1 VPWILYLGLFGMFMY
16 VVWRASKG
24 GANAGSPSVFTFGKS
39 RGRLASADSSK
50 TTFADVAGCDEAKE
64 EVKELIGFLE
74 SPGRFHRL
82 GARIPRGVLL
92 VGPPG
97 TGKTLLAKAV
107 AGEAGVPFVSISG
120 SEFVEM
126 LVGVGAA
133 RVRDLFQKAR
143 ETSPCIVFIDELD
156 ALGRSRGSGIG
167 SNEERE
173 QTLNQL
179 LVEMDGFADHEAVV
193 VIAATN
199 RPEILDT
206 ALLRPGRFDRQVV
219 VDVPDRTGRLAILK
233 VHARAVPL
241 ADDVDLEA
249 IAKITPGFAGADL
262 RNLVNEAAI
271 LAAREDLDRVTQKCF
286 RRAIDRVVAGLE
298 KKNLLLTDEDKRRT
312 AYHEVGHALSHLLA
326 GGDDVVHKITII
338 PRGRALGFTMSSP
351 EREAYSYTEVA
362 LRAKLVGLLGGRAAE
377 QVVYGNSSTGDQND
391 LQRATD
397 LARAMVVD
405 YGMSKEVGPVS
416 VSARRGPMYL
426 AGKDGNPVAI
436 SREIGEQLA
445 DTIDRE
451 VRRFVDEALETA
463 TALLTKNRAALDH
476 IADELVEAEV
486 LEGEL
491 LETLMREAHEAH
503 EAGMN

>member
-1 VPWILYLGLFGMFMY
+1 MPWILYLGLFGMFMY

-24 GANAGSPSVFTFGKS
+24 SVGGGAPSVFTFGKS
-39 RGRLASADSSK
+39 RGRLISADSSK

-74 SPGRFHRL
+74 SPERFQRL

-107 AGEAGVPFVSISG
+107 AGEAGVPFISISG

-143 ETSPCIVFIDELD
+143 DTSPCIVFIDELD
-156 ALGRSRGSGIG
+156 ALGRSRGSGMG

-179 LVEMDGFADHEAVV
+179 LVEMDGFDDHEAVV

-199 RPEILDT
+199 RPEILDP
-206 ALLRPGRFDRQVV
+206 ALLRPGRFDRQVM
-219 VDVPDRTGRLAILK
+219 VDVPDRTGRLAILE
-233 VHARAVPL
+233 VHARSVPL
-241 ADDVDLEA
+241 AKDVNLEA

-271 LAAREDLDRVTQKCF
+271 LAARGDLDAVDQKCF

-298 KKNLLLTDEDKRRT
+298 KKNLLLSEEEKLRT

-326 GGDDVVHKITII
+326 GGNDVVHKITII
-338 PRGRALGFTMSSP
+338 PRGRALGFTLASP
-351 EREAYSYTEVA
+351 EREAYSYTAKE
-362 LRAKLVGLLGGRAAE
+362 LRAKMVGLLGGRAAE
-377 QVVYGNSSTGDQND
+377 ELVYGESSTGDQND
-391 LQRATD
+391 LEKATD
-397 LARAMVVD
+397 SARAMVVD
-405 YGMSKEVGPVS
+405 YGMSEEVGPIS
-416 VSARRGPMYL
+416 VSSRRRPMFL
-426 AGKDGNPVAI
+426 SGKDGGSVSV

-451 VRRFVDEALETA
+451 VRRFVDEALA
-463 TALLTKNRAALDH
+463 TAHALLEENRASLDH
-476 IADELVEAEV
+476 ISKELARVEV
-486 LEGEL
+486 LEGEE
-491 LETLMREAHEAH
+491 LEALMKEARAAH
-503 EAGMN
+503 DARVN

>member
-1 VPWILYLGLFGMFMY
+1 
-16 VVWRASKG
+16 
-24 GANAGSPSVFTFGKS
+24 
-39 RGRLASADSSK
+39 
-50 TTFADVAGCDEAKE
+50 
-64 EVKELIGFLE
+64 
-74 SPGRFHRL
+74 
-82 GARIPRGVLL
+82 
-92 VGPPG
+92 
-97 TGKTLLAKAV
+97 
-107 AGEAGVPFVSISG
+107 
-120 SEFVEM
+120 
-126 LVGVGAA
+126 
-133 RVRDLFQKAR
+133 
-143 ETSPCIVFIDELD
+143 
-156 ALGRSRGSGIG
+156 
-167 SNEERE
+167 
-173 QTLNQL
+173 
-179 LVEMDGFADHEAVV
+179 
-193 VIAATN
+193 
-199 RPEILDT
+199 
-206 ALLRPGRFDRQVV
+206 
-219 VDVPDRTGRLAILK
+219 LK

>member
-24 GANAGSPSVFTFGKS
+24 GVGTGGPSVFTFGKS
-39 RGRLASADSSK
+39 RGRLVSPENSK

-64 EVKELIGFLE
+64 EVQELISFLE
-74 SPGRFHRL
+74 DPDRFHRL
-82 GARIPRGVLL
+82 GAHIPRGVML

-107 AGEAGVPFVSISG
+107 AGEAGVPFISISG

-143 ETSPCIVFIDELD
+143 ESTPCIIFIDELD

-179 LVEMDGFADHEAVV
+179 LVEMDGFAEHEAVV

-199 RPEILDT
+199 RPEILDS

-219 VDVPDRTGRLAILK
+219 VDVPDRTGRLEILK
-233 VHARAVPL
+233 VHARRAPL
-241 ADDVDLEA
+241 ADDVNLEE
-249 IAKITPGFAGADL
+249 IAKVTPGFAGADL
-262 RNLVNEAAI
+262 ANLINEAAI
-271 LAAREDLDRVTQKCF
+271 LAARDNLDRVGQSCF

-298 KKNLLLTDEDKRRT
+298 RKLLLSHEDKLRT
-312 AYHEVGHALSHLLA
+312 AHHEVGHALAHLLA
-326 GGDDVVHKITII
+326 GGNDVVHKITIV
-338 PRGRALGFTMSSP
+338 PRGRALGFTMATP
-351 EREAYSYTEVA
+351 EREAYSHTA
-362 LRAKLVGLLGGRAAE
+362 PQLRAKMVGLLGGRAAE
-377 QVVYGNSSTGDQND
+377 EVVYGGSSTGDQND
-391 LQRATD
+391 LERATD

-405 YGMSKEVGPVS
+405 YGMSDEVGPIS
-416 VSARRGPMYL
+416 VSARRRPMFL
-426 AGKDGNPVAI
+426 QGKDGNPVTVN
-436 SREIGEQLA
+436 RQIGEHLA

-451 VRRFVDEALETA
+451 VRRLVDEALTTA
-463 TALLTKNRAALDH
+463 KALLEENRQSLDS
-476 IADELVEAEV
+476 ISERLVEEEV
-486 LEGEL
+486 LEGDL
-491 LETLMREAHEAH
+491 LEELMREAREAHEARV
-503 EAGMN
+503 N